1 MVGMESGTP
10 RMPRAGRSSGLSGL
24 AVLLLLLHAA
34 GFGLWVALNLGLV
47 PRVPAF
53 DPYPFPLL
61 TLIASS
67 EAVLLCL
74 VVLIRLGRMEARAE
88 ERYRLALRTG
98 LLVEE
103 EVVQAARM
111 LERVEAR
118 LGGGHGP
125 ATSRGTGHG
134 ENRPPRPGR
143 GTGDGRAGGGP

>member
-10 RMPRAGRSSGLSGL
+10 RMPRAGRSSGPSGS
-24 AVLLLLLHAA
+24 VVLLLLHAA
-34 GFGLWVALNLGLV
+34 GFGLWVALNIGLV

-74 VVLIRLGRMEARAE
+74 VVLAKLGRMEARAE
-88 ERYRLALRTG
+88 ERYRHALRAG

-103 EVVQAARM
+103 EVVEAART

-118 LGGGHGP
+118 LGAGRGATDPRAGGHG
-125 ATSRGTGHG
+125 
-134 ENRPPRPGR
+134 EDRPRRPER
-143 GTGDGRAGGGP
+143 

>member
-1 MVGMESGTP
+1 MVGMQSGT
-10 RMPRAGRSSGLSGL
+10 RRTTPRAGRRPGPSGP
-24 AVLLLLLHAA
+24 VVLLLLHAA
-34 GFGLWVALNLGLV
+34 GFGLWVALNIGLV

-53 DPYPFPLL
+53 DPCPFPLL

-74 VVLIRLGRMEARAE
+74 VVLVRLGRMEARAE
-88 ERYRLALRTG
+88 ERYRHALRAG

-103 EVVQAARM
+103 EVAEAARV

-125 ATSRGTGHG
+125 TNPRGTRHG
-134 ENRPPRPGR
+134 ENRPLRPG
-143 GTGDGRAGGGP
+143 G

>member
-10 RMPRAGRSSGLSGL
+10 RMPRAGRSSGLSGS
-24 AVLLLLLHAA
+24 VVLLLLHAA
-34 GFGLWVALNLGLV
+34 GFGLWAAVNTGLV

-88 ERYRLALRTG
+88 ERYRLALRAG

-103 EVVQAARM
+103 EVVEAARM

-125 ATSRGTGHG
+125 TNPRAGGHG
-134 ENRPPRPGR
+134 EDRPRRPER
-143 GTGDGRAGGGP
+143 

>member
-74 VVLIRLGRMEARAE
+74 VVLVRLGRMEARAE

-103 EVVQAARM
+103 EVVEAART

-118 LGGGHGP
+118 LGGGRGP
-125 ATSRGTGHG
+125 TTSRGTGHG
-134 ENRPPRPGR
+134 EDRPPKPGR
-143 GTGDGRAGGGP
+143 

>member
-24 AVLLLLLHAA
+24 AVLLLLHAA

-74 VVLIRLGRMEARAE
+74 VVLVRLGRMEARAE

-103 EVVQAARM
+103 EVVEAART

-125 ATSRGTGHG
+125 TTSRGAGHG
-134 ENRPPRPGR
+134 EDRPPRPGR
-143 GTGDGRAGGGP
+143 

>member
-67 EAVLLCL
+67 EAALLCL
-74 VVLIRLGRMEARAE
+74 VVLVRLGRMEARAE

-103 EVVQAARM
+103 EVVEAARM

-125 ATSRGTGHG
+125 TNPRVGGHAKD
-134 ENRPPRPGR
+134 RPPSPGR
-143 GTGDGRAGGGP
+143 

>member
-1 MVGMESGTP
+1 MVGIESGTP
-10 RMPRAGRSSGLSGL
+10 RTSRAGRGSGLSGP
-24 AVLLLLLHAA
+24 VVLLLLHAT
-34 GFGLWVALNLGLV
+34 GLGLWVALNIGLV

-53 DPYPFPLL
+53 DPYPFHLL

-74 VVLIRLGRMEARAE
+74 VVLVRLGRMEARAE
-88 ERYRLALRTG
+88 ERYRLALRAG

-103 EVVQAARM
+103 EVVEAARM

-125 ATSRGTGHG
+125 TNPPRTGHA
-134 ENRPPRPGR
+134 EDRPSRPGR
-143 GTGDGRAGGGP
+143 

>member
-10 RMPRAGRSSGLSGL
+10 PMPRAGRSSGPSGPD
-24 AVLLLLLHAA
+24 VLLLLHAS

-88 ERYRLALRTG
+88 ERYRLALRAG

-103 EVVQAARM
+103 EVVEAART

-118 LGGGHGP
+118 LGAGRGP
-125 ATSRGTGHG
+125 TNPRGTGRG
-134 ENRPPRPGR
+134 EDRPPRPG
-143 GTGDGRAGGGP
+143 G

>member
-10 RMPRAGRSSGLSGL
+10 RMPRAGRSSGPSGS
-24 AVLLLLLHAA
+24 VVLLLLHAA
-34 GFGLWVALNLGLV
+34 GFGLWVALNIGLA
-47 PRVPAF
+47 PRAPAF
-53 DPYPFPLL
+53 DPYPFHLL

-74 VVLIRLGRMEARAE
+74 VVLVKLGRMEAHAE

-103 EVVQAARM
+103 QVVEAART

-125 ATSRGTGHG
+125 TNPRGTGHA
-134 ENRPPRPGR
+134 EDRPPRPEH
-143 GTGDGRAGGGP
+143 

>member
-1 MVGMESGTP
+1 MVGTQSGAP
-10 RMPRAGRSSGLSGL
+10 RMPRAGRRSGPSGP
-24 AVLLLLLHAA
+24 VVLLLLHAS

-61 TLIASS
+61 TLVASS

-74 VVLIRLGRMEARAE
+74 VVLVRLGRMEARAE
-88 ERYRLALRTG
+88 ERYRHALRAG

-103 EVVQAARM
+103 EMVEAART

-125 ATSRGTGHG
+125 TNPRAGGHG
-134 ENRPPRPGR
+134 EDRPRRPGR
-143 GTGDGRAGGGP
+143 

>member
-1 MVGMESGTP
+1 MVGIESGIP
-10 RMPRAGRSSGLSGL
+10 WMPRAGRSSGLSGP
-24 AVLLLLLHAA
+24 VVLLLLHAT
-34 GFGLWVALNLGLV
+34 GLGLWVALNIGLV

-53 DPYPFPLL
+53 DPYPFHLL

-74 VVLIRLGRMEARAE
+74 VVLVRLGRMEARAE
-88 ERYRLALRTG
+88 ERYRHALRAG

-103 EVVQAARM
+103 EVVEAARM

-125 ATSRGTGHG
+125 TNPRGTGHAKD
-134 ENRPPRPGR
+134 RPPRPEH
-143 GTGDGRAGGGP
+143 

>member
-1 MVGMESGTP
+1 MESGTP
-10 RMPRAGRSSGLSGL
+10 RMPRAGRGSGRTGP
-24 AVLLLLLHAA
+24 VVLLLLHAS
-34 GFGLWVALNLGLV
+34 GFGLWAALNTGLV

-74 VVLIRLGRMEARAE
+74 VVLVRLGRMEARAE
-88 ERYRLALRTG
+88 ERYRHALRAG

-103 EVVQAARM
+103 EVVEAARM

-118 LGGGHGP
+118 LGGGRGP
-125 ATSRGTGHG
+125 TNPRGKSHG
-134 ENRPPRPGR
+134 ENRPLRPGR
-143 GTGDGRAGGGP
+143 

>member
-10 RMPRAGRSSGLSGL
+10 RMPRAGRGSGPSGP
-24 AVLLLLLHAA
+24 VVLLLLHAS

-74 VVLIRLGRMEARAE
+74 VVLVRLGRMEARAE
-88 ERYRLALRTG
+88 ERYRHALRAG

-103 EVVQAARM
+103 EVVEAART

-118 LGGGHGP
+118 LGGGHGSRNP
-125 ATSRGTGHG
+125 RGTGHG
-134 ENRPPRPGR
+134 KDRPPRPEH
-143 GTGDGRAGGGP
+143 

>member
-1 MVGMESGTP
+1 MESGTP
-10 RMPRAGRSSGLSGL
+10 RMSRAGRSSGPTGS
-24 AVLLLLLHAA
+24 VVLLLLHAS
-34 GFGLWVALNLGLV
+34 GFGLWVALNTGLV
-47 PRVPAF
+47 PRVPTL

-74 VVLIRLGRMEARAE
+74 VVLVKLGRMQARAE

-103 EVVQAARM
+103 QVVEAART

-125 ATSRGTGHG
+125 TNPRGTGHA
-134 ENRPPRPGR
+134 EDRPPRPEH
-143 GTGDGRAGGGP
+143 